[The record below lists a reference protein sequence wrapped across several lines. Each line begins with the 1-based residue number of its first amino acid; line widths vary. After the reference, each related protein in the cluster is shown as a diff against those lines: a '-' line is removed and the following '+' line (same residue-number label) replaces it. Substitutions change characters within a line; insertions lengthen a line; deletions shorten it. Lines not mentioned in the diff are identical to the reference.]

1 MGRLGLPGFTA
12 DLIAAGRDGD
22 TPAACIQS
30 ATTPDQRVTI
40 ATLGTIAEA
49 AERDGLEAPV
59 VTVIGEV
66 ARMGAAGL
74 TPVAALEPVL
84 LAAAGA

>member
-1 MGRLGLPGFTA
+1 
-12 DLIAAGRDGD
+12 
-22 TPAACIQS
+22 
-30 ATTPDQRVTI
+30 VTI
-40 ATLGTIAEA
+40 ATLSTIAAA

-66 ARMGAAGL
+66 ARRSEPGLYQAA
-74 TPVAALEPVL
+74 VEPVV

>member
-1 MGRLGLPGFTA
+1 MGRSGLPTFTA
-12 DLIAAGRDGD
+12 DLIASGRDPQ

-30 ATTPDQRVTI
+30 ATMPDQRVTI
-40 ATLGTIAEA
+40 ATLGTIAAA

-66 ARMGAAGL
+66 ARMGEAGL
-74 TPVAALEPVL
+74 TPLAAIESVAL
-84 LAAAGA
+84 AAGA